1 MQLYHDAIPNFAYR
15 SPAPLLMTY
24 VTKGSA
30 RPHVTFVT
38 CLFCGFAKDTLG
50 RIRSSIAPRINST
63 RHCGTR
69 LRKRPSHWV
78 TRCTGARPPASRAAA
93 RVLRAATQPPRH
105 RAARR
110 RRSAR
115 PARSL
120 AHSSSYTTFRDLRS
134 HLRFDGPRLYLRL
147 RGQLV

>member
-50 RIRSSIAPRINST
+50 RIRSSIASRINST
-63 RHCGTR
+63 RHCGTW
-69 LRKRPSHWV
+69 LRKGQSR
-78 TRCTGARPPASRAAA
+78 GAAVSCVSKHKAVESLWAA
-93 RVLRAATQPPRH
+93 VNP
-105 RAARR
+105 
-110 RRSAR
+110 RSA
-115 PARSL
+115 PAPWPAYRYYGGERRTDMGVASII
-120 AHSSSYTTFRDLRS
+120 
-134 HLRFDGPRLYLRL
+134 P
-147 RGQLV
+147 